1 MKIKKKSIANKTF
14 YLKKLIQKLK
24 IIKIREK
31 SDWVEGNANKAVRP
45 FYRKDINAASCRQE
59 NKLSKDTKYGVVT
72 SLCKQDNYG

>member
-1 MKIKKKSIANKTF
+1 M
-14 YLKKLIQKLK
+14 K

-31 SDWVEGNANKAVRP
+31 SYWVEGNANKSVSP
-45 FYRKDINAASCRQE
+45 FYRNNVNAASCTQE